1 MNNTAVTLVRTA
13 FKRNIV
19 TYTDIPEWAG
29 IYGSAAAVYPG
40 AVLWLQVC
48 PRRIA
53 INPNDEPYSVDDKHC
68 EIFAATRDAH
78 LQV

>member
-40 AVLWLQVC
+40 ADLWLQVC
-48 PRRIA
+48 IPNELRPTLT
-53 INPNDEPYSVDDKHC
+53 INPIDEPC
-68 EIFAATRDAH
+68 
-78 LQV
+78 